1 MVRILITGGNGNL
14 SKIIKKHLSN
24 ENEITS
30 ISRNDVDI
38 SNYDEVKNYFSKN
51 TDFDILIH
59 TAIVGGR
66 RTKEENYDVVYN
78 NLLMFEN
85 MIKFAHLF
93 KLIINFDSGAIYDRE
108 TDIYNRNEEDLLTI
122 PKDYYGFSKY
132 LIYKRSLSYDNVFNF
147 RIFNIF
153 HINEEADRFIK
164 SCFNAKIKN
173 TIVQIFQDKYFD
185 FIYEDDFIKIL
196 KHYINNY
203 NSTDNLIKTFNLS
216 YQKKYKLSDIA
227 KLILNND
234 KMIEIMN
241 PNLINNYCGDSSEL
255 NKMNIQLDGLEKSL
269 DKYEIIYKNQVF
281 NNFKYTIKYGL
292 KYVNIDITNI
302 LLTKFVKE
310 NILRIPTQYYIN
322 KYNLFNIPYEFESL
336 VKHFFIVDKFN
347 NNTKEYQNNQFI
359 FIDLNNNNIYSENDI
374 PNNIKEIYPHNNKY
388 ENFKLNVHYGL
399 VNENVN
405 INDILINKCIR
416 QNIIYI
422 PSNDIK
428 RASIFGDPLPNI
440 LKFIIIYNE
449 NIPISLSDENTAIY
463 INTDT
468 NEIINDNI
476 VHSKN
481 RNIIPEYIQK
491 IFPEKFL

>member
-1 MVRILITGGNGNL
+1 
-14 SKIIKKHLSN
+14 
-24 ENEITS
+24 
-30 ISRNDVDI
+30 
-38 SNYDEVKNYFSKN
+38 
-51 TDFDILIH
+51 
-59 TAIVGGR
+59 
-66 RTKEENYDVVYN
+66 
-78 NLLMFEN
+78 
-85 MIKFAHLF
+85 
-93 KLIINFDSGAIYDRE
+93 
-108 TDIYNRNEEDLLTI
+108 
-122 PKDYYGFSKY
+122 
-132 LIYKRSLSYDNVFNF
+132 
-147 RIFNIF
+147 
-153 HINEEADRFIK
+153 
-164 SCFNAKIKN
+164 
-173 TIVQIFQDKYFD
+173 
-185 FIYEDDFIKIL
+185 
-196 KHYINNY
+196 
-203 NSTDNLIKTFNLS
+203 LIKTFNLS

-347 NNTKEYQNNQFI
+347 NNTKEYQNNKFI
-359 FIDLNNNNIYSENDI
+359 FIDLNKNNIYSENDI
-374 PNNIKEIYPHNNKY
+374 PNHIKEIYPHNNKY
-388 ENFKLNVHYGL
+388 EIFKLNVHYGL
-399 VNENVN
+399 FSENVN
-405 INDILINKCIR
+405 INNKLINKCMR

-422 PSNDIK
+422 PSNDIQ
-428 RASIFGDPLPNI
+428 RASLFGDPLPNI

-468 NEIINDNI
+468 NEIINHNI
-476 VHSKN
+476 VDSKN
-481 RNIIPEYIQK
+481 RNVIPEYIQK
-491 IFPEKFL
+491 IFPENFL

>member
-14 SKIIKKHLSN
+14 SEIIKKHLSN

-38 SNYDEVKNYFSKN
+38 SNYNEVKNYFSKN

-132 LIYKRSLSYDNVFNF
+132 LIYKRSLSYNNVFNF

-153 HINEEADRFIK
+153 HTNEEPDRFIK
-164 SCFNAKIKN
+164 SCFNAKINN

-203 NSTDNLIKTFNLS
+203 NSHNSLIKTFNLS
-216 YQKKYKLSDIA
+216 YQQKYKLSDIA

-241 PNLINNYCGDSSEL
+241 PNLISNYCGDSSEL

-374 PNNIKEIYPHNNKY
+374 PNHIKEIYPHNNKY

-405 INDILINKCIR
+405 INNKLINKCMR
-416 QNIIYI
+416 QNIIYV
-422 PSNDIK
+422 PKNDIQ
-428 RASIFGDPLPNI
+428 RASLFGDPLPNI

-449 NIPISLSDENTAIY
+449 NIPISLSDENNAIY

-468 NEIINDNI
+468 NEIINHNI

-481 RNIIPEYIQK
+481 RNVIPEYIQK
-491 IFPEKFL
+491 IFPENFL

>member
-38 SNYDEVKNYFSKN
+38 SNYNEVKNYFSKN

-153 HINEEADRFIK
+153 HTNEEADRFIK

-203 NSTDNLIKTFNLS
+203 NSHNSLIKTFNLS
-216 YQKKYKLSDIA
+216 YQQKYKLSDIA

-234 KMIEIMN
+234 K
-241 PNLINNYCGDSSEL
+241 
-255 NKMNIQLDGLEKSL
+255 
-269 DKYEIIYKNQVF
+269 
-281 NNFKYTIKYGL
+281 
-292 KYVNIDITNI
+292 
-302 LLTKFVKE
+302 
-310 NILRIPTQYYIN
+310 
-322 KYNLFNIPYEFESL
+322 
-336 VKHFFIVDKFN
+336 
-347 NNTKEYQNNQFI
+347 
-359 FIDLNNNNIYSENDI
+359 
-374 PNNIKEIYPHNNKY
+374 
-388 ENFKLNVHYGL
+388 
-399 VNENVN
+399 
-405 INDILINKCIR
+405 
-416 QNIIYI
+416 
-422 PSNDIK
+422 
-428 RASIFGDPLPNI
+428 
-440 LKFIIIYNE
+440 
-449 NIPISLSDENTAIY
+449 
-463 INTDT
+463 
-468 NEIINDNI
+468 
-476 VHSKN
+476 
-481 RNIIPEYIQK
+481 
-491 IFPEKFL
+491 

>member
-38 SNYDEVKNYFSKN
+38 SNYNEVKKYFSKN
-51 TDFDILIH
+51 DNFDILIH

-85 MIKFAHLF
+85 IIKFAHLF

-108 TDIYNRNEEDLLTI
+108 TDIYNRNENELQSI

-153 HINEEADRFIK
+153 HTNEEADRFIK
-164 SCFNAKIKN
+164 SCFNAKINN
-173 TIVQIFQDKYFD
+173 TTIQIFQDKYFD

-203 NSTDNLIKTFNLS
+203 NSTENLIKTFNLS

-234 KMIEIMN
+234 NMIEIIN

-269 DKYEIIYKNQVF
+269 HKYEIIYKNQVF
-281 NNFKYTIKYGL
+281 NNIKYTIKYGL
-292 KYVNIDITNI
+292 KYVNIDTTNI

-322 KYNLFNIPYEFESL
+322 KYNLFNIPYEFESFI
-336 VKHFFIVDKFN
+336 KHFFIIDNFN
-347 NNTKEYQNNQFI
+347 NNTREYASNEFI
-359 FIDLNNNNIYSENDI
+359 FIDLNDNNIYTENNI
-374 PNNIKEIYPHNNKY
+374 PNHIKEIYPDNKIY

-399 VNENVN
+399 VNVNVN
-405 INDILINKCIR
+405 INDILINKCMR

-422 PSNDIK
+422 PSNDIE
-428 RASIFGDPLPNI
+428 RASIFGDPLQNI
-440 LKFIIIYNE
+440 LKFIIIYND
-449 NIPISLSDENTAIY
+449 NIPISLNDENTTIY

-468 NEIINDNI
+468 NEIISHNTLN
-476 VHSKN
+476 VKN
-481 RNIIPEYIQK
+481 RNIVPEYIQK